1 MKHMKWKK
9 ATNLVETHEIKKG
22 KTSNIWGSILFSLEK
37 RIYMKRLNWWISSVK
52 KQIVYELFH
61 RCFFII
67 RPLMFVALFSNDVCC
82 LQVTIGPDFKQTYN
96 TLKTEIEIEFEA
108 TAKNKLKS
116 RSRSKPETEIEME
129 IEADWKLKPRSKPRS
144 TTEIEI
150 EIEIDPGKRDQNG
163 NRLRSQKDFWKST
176 SSPVSETSAS
186 HTSVEVCCL
195 YSSYITP
202 WELNN
207 R

>member
-9 ATNLVETHEIKKG
+9 ATNLVETHEVKKG

-67 RPLMFVALFSNDVCC
+67 RPLMFVAWFSNDVCC

-96 TLKTEIEIEFEA
+96 TLKTEVEIEIEA
-108 TAKNKLKS
+108 TAKSKLKS
-116 RSRSKPETEIEME
+116 KLRSKPQTETEIE
-129 IEADWKLKPRSKPRS
+129 IEADWKLKWKSKPRS
-144 TTEIEI
+144 ITEIEI
-150 EIEIDPGKRDQNG
+150 EIEIDYWKWDQTG

-176 SSPVSETSAS
+176 SSMVSWTSLS
-186 HTSVEVCCL
+186 DH
-195 YSSYITP
+195 I
-202 WELNN
+202 NN
-207 R
+207 F

>member
-1 MKHMKWKK
+1 
-9 ATNLVETHEIKKG
+9 
-22 KTSNIWGSILFSLEK
+22 
-37 RIYMKRLNWWISSVK
+37 MKRLNWWISSVK

-67 RPLMFVALFSNDVCC
+67 RPLMFVAWFSNDVCC

-163 NRLRSQKDFWKST
+163 NRLRSQKNFWKST
-176 SSPVSETSAS
+176 SSPVSG
-186 HTSVEVCCL
+186 TSVLDLIWGLRNVDLSKKRPQNLRIHESCHMALADGMIYWRKSMKVCF
-195 YSSYITP
+195 
-202 WELNN
+202 LNWKSW
-207 R
+207 

>member
-1 MKHMKWKK
+1 
-9 ATNLVETHEIKKG
+9 
-22 KTSNIWGSILFSLEK
+22 
-37 RIYMKRLNWWISSVK
+37 MKRLNWWISSVK

-67 RPLMFVALFSNDVCC
+67 RPLMFVAWFSNDVCC

-176 SSPVSETSAS
+176 SSPVSGTSGS
-186 HTSVEVCCL
+186 ISQSWIQKNSSEL
-195 YSSYITP
+195 Y
-202 WELNN
+202 
-207 R
+207 